1 MDITQLINTFGFPIA
16 CVIACG
22 WFIYIMWK
30 QQMKDKEKLYT
41 ELEKSRETTTKATET
56 TNNATLATSKA
67 LDTIKLYA
75 DKLDIIESD
84 VKEIKGKV
92 VG

>member
-1 MDITQLINTFGFPIA
+1 MDIANLINTFGFPTA

-22 WFIYIMWK
+22 FFIWK
-30 QQMKDKEKLYT
+30 MEEQQIKDKEQLYT
-41 ELEKSRETTTKATET
+41 ELEKSRETTNKATET

-84 VKEIKGKV
+84 VKEIKEKV